1 MTDHRGE
8 HSLADRLL
16 GALTS
21 RRSVL
26 GAAGL
31 GAAGIALGAQTLAAT
46 AATAATAA
54 PTGPGPGG
62 GRPWV
67 PADDVPHARTWM
79 SWPSRKSVWG
89 RQLSGVQ
96 EDIALIARTVAQ
108 YEPVVM
114 CVPDEYSARQARGRC
129 GTAVE
134 VTTAIPTDDLWM
146 RDIAPVFRRD
156 GHGGLDAVGLNFN
169 GWGNKQV
176 HYDDARVAE
185 LVARRRGLRLTHA
198 DLVGEG
204 GAVETDGDGTVMATE
219 SSLVNKNRNRGMSRD
234 EIEDAVLDAYG
245 ADRMIWLPG
254 VRGEDITDDHVDVTS
269 RFVRPG
275 VVMVQLP
282 PQDRD
287 DAWARDARE
296 QFAVLSRATDAR
308 GRRLQV
314 IRVDGPDT
322 VRSRNSTFV
331 DSYLNFHLVN
341 GAVITAQFGDRA
353 KDEAAARTLAAAFPG
368 RAVVQLD
375 VDRLMGGGGGIHC
388 STMHEPLP

>member
-1 MTDHRGE
+1 MTEHRGE
-8 HSLADRLL
+8 RSLADRLL
-16 GALTS
+16 SVLPS

-31 GAAGIALGAQTLAAT
+31 ALGARVF
-46 AATAATAA
+46 
-54 PTGPGPGG
+54 TGPAASGAPRPGG
-62 GRPWV
+62 VRPRV

-89 RQLSGVQ
+89 RQLAGVQ
-96 EDIALIARTVAQ
+96 EDIALIARTIAAF
-108 YEPVVM
+108 EPVVM
-114 CVPDEYSARQARGRC
+114 CVPDDYSAREARSLC
-129 GTAVE
+129 GPQVE
-134 VTTAIPTDDLWM
+134 VTPAIPTDDLWM
-146 RDIAPVFRRD
+146 RDIAPVFRHD
-156 GHGGLDAVGLNFN
+156 GNGGLDALCLNFN
-169 GWGNKQV
+169 GWGDKQV
-176 HYDDARVAE
+176 HTDDARVAE
-185 LVARRRGLRLTHA
+185 RVARRRGLRLTYA

-204 GAVETDGDGTVMATE
+204 GAVECDGDGTLMATE

-234 EIEDAVLDAYG
+234 EIGHALLDAYG
-245 ADRMIWLPG
+245 ADKMIWLPG
-254 VRGEDITDDHVDVTS
+254 IKGKDITDDHVDVTS

-287 DAWARDARE
+287 DVWARDARE
-296 QFAVLSRATDAR
+296 QFAILSAAVDAR

-322 VRSRNSTFV
+322 VRSRSSAFV

-341 GAVITAQFGDRA
+341 GGVITAQFGDRA
-353 KDEAAARTLAAAFPG
+353 KDEAARQALAAAFPG
-368 RAVVQLD
+368 REVVQLD

-388 STMHEPLP
+388 STMHEPMP

>member
-1 MTDHRGE
+1 MTE
-8 HSLADRLL
+8 HPDS
-16 GALTS
+16 S
-21 RRSVL
+21 S
-26 GAAGL
+26 
-31 GAAGIALGAQTLAAT
+31 
-46 AATAATAA
+46 
-54 PTGPGPGG
+54 GG
-62 GRPWV
+62 VRPRV

-79 SWPSRKSVWG
+79 SWPSRRSVWG

-96 EDIALIARTVAQ
+96 DDIALIARTVAA

-114 CVPDEYSARQARGRC
+114 CVPDDWSARQARERC
-129 GTAVE
+129 GLGVE
-134 VTTAIPTDDLWM
+134 VITDIPTDDLWM

-169 GWGNKQV
+169 GWGRKQV
-176 HYDDARVAE
+176 HTDDAYAAE
-185 LVARRRGLRLTHA
+185 LVAARRGLRFSYA
-198 DLVGEG
+198 DFVGEG

-254 VRGEDITDDHVDVTS
+254 IKGKDITDDHVDVTS

-282 PQDRD
+282 PPDRD
-287 DAWARDARE
+287 DVWARDARE
-296 QFAVLSRATDAR
+296 QFTLLSGATDAR

-314 IRVDGPDT
+314 VRVDGPDT
-322 VRSRNSTFV
+322 VRSRKSTFV
-331 DSYLNFHLVN
+331 DSYLNFHVVN
-341 GAVITAQFGDRA
+341 GAVIIAQFGDPV
-353 KDEAAARTLAAAFPG
+353 KDEAARQTLAAVFPG
-368 RAVVQLD
+368 RHVVQLD

-388 STMHEPLP
+388 STMQEPLP

>member
-1 MTDHRGE
+1 MTGHRDE
-8 HSLADRLL
+8 RSLADRLL
-16 GALTS
+16 GALPS
-21 RRSVL
+21 RRRVLGAAVL

-31 GAAGIALGAQTLAAT
+31 AFGARALAA
-46 AATAATAA
+46 APASAA
-54 PTGPGPGG
+54 PGPRGV
-62 GRPWV
+62 RPWV

-79 SWPSRKSVWG
+79 SWPSRRSVWG

-96 EDIALIARTVAQ
+96 EDIALIARTVAG
-108 YEPVVM
+108 YEPVVV
-114 CVPDEYSARQARGRC
+114 CVPDDYSARQARSLC
-129 GTAVE
+129 GAGVE
-134 VTTAIPTDDLWM
+134 VTTEIPTDDLWM

-156 GHGGLDAVGLNFN
+156 GRGGLDAVCLNFN

-176 HYDDARVAE
+176 HRDDARVAE
-185 LVARRRGLRLTHA
+185 LVARRRGLRLTCA

-234 EIEDAVLDAYG
+234 EIEAAVLDAYG
-245 ADRMIWLPG
+245 ADTMIWLPG
-254 VRGEDITDDHVDVTS
+254 LRGKDITDDHVDVTS

-287 DAWARDARE
+287 DVWARDARE
-296 QFAVLSRATDAR
+296 QFAILSRATDAR

-322 VRSRNSTFV
+322 VRSGSSTFV
-331 DSYLNFHLVN
+331 DSYLNLHLVN

-353 KDEAAARTLAAAFPG
+353 KDEAARQTLAAAFPG
-368 RAVVQLD
+368 REVVQLD
-375 VDRLMGGGGGIHC
+375 VDRLMAGGGGIHC